1 MKIRTSLISKVVITI
16 AVLFNATIALA
27 QDNDSRSVTPYEWKW
42 GRDGIWT
49 GAALGASAYGLILIQ
64 NKDDLS
70 EEKFNSLN
78 IDDINGIDRWVAG
91 NYSKTAS
98 RISDVPFA
106 LAFIAPMAMLFDD
119 EINDHTG
126 QYMGLYLES
135 LATTAALYS
144 ITAGLV
150 NRSRPYVYSE
160 KAPMDRRLSNNG
172 QRSFFSGH
180 TAVVATATFYTAK
193 VFSDFNPDAKGKGFV
208 WAGAAALP
216 AAVGFLRMQAGQ
228 HFLTDVITGYTI
240 GAAVGLLVP
249 ELHKRKDPKLSF
261 YPTSSRTFLGDNYNA
276 ITINYRF

>member
-1 MKIRTSLISKVVITI
+1 MSLKVSLTKITLILILFLSLQNIV
-16 AVLFNATIALA
+16 NA
-27 QDNDSRSVTPYEWKW
+27 QQKSVSPYEWKW

-49 GAALGASAYGLILIQ
+49 GAALGASTYGLLLII

-70 EEKFNSLN
+70 EEKFNSLS

-91 NYSKTAS
+91 NYSRSAS
-98 RISDVPFA
+98 SISDIPFA
-106 LAFIAPMAMLFDD
+106 LAFVAPMAMLFDD

-126 QYMGLYLES
+126 QYIGIYLES

-144 ITAGLV
+144 VTAGLV
-150 NRSRPYVYSE
+150 NRSRPYVYSD

-180 TAVVATATFYTAK
+180 TAVVATSTFYTAK
-193 VFSDFNPDAKGKGFV
+193 VFSDFNPDAKGKFFV

-249 ELHKRKDPKLSF
+249 ELHKRKEPKLSF
-261 YPTSSRTFLGDNYNA
+261 YPTSSRTILGDNYNA